1 MSQAP
6 NAPAQ
11 APAPTTLLR
20 QIPRRYVALGLIILA
35 IALLGTLVLVRDNSA
50 PSSSSTVETFNAAPP
65 SLVSMLDLPAS
76 VYDTIGVSSPTN
88 PVTPP
93 NPTGSATLWQAT
105 TGGGATL
112 PVVYFYGAEFAPYA
126 AAQRWPVILALSRF
140 GTFTQLGLMQ
150 SSNATAFP
158 NLSTFTF
165 WDVGYQSKYLILQPV
180 ERYSS
185 LNPTGAGYLGLQLPS
200 ARQAAAV
207 SQYATGSDT
216 FALTDVANKYVLS
229 GSSYSPAVLDGL
241 SQDQIAGYLAT
252 PAAPLTQAV
261 VAAANEISA
270 TICAVD
276 RGRPGSVCQSRGV
289 QEAAELLKHGPSGP
303 AGSG

>member
-6 NAPAQ
+6 NAPAH
-11 APAPTTLLR
+11 APVPTPVLR

-50 PSSSSTVETFNAAPP
+50 PSSSSTVETFNAAPS
-65 SLVSMLDLPAS
+65 SLVSMLELPAS
-76 VYDTIGVSSPTN
+76 VYDTIGVSSPAN

-93 NPTGSATLWQAT
+93 HPTGSATLWQAT
-105 TGGGATL
+105 GGGGATL

-126 AAQRWPVILALSRF
+126 AAQRWPVVLALSRF

-150 SSNATAFP
+150 SSNTTAFP

-165 WDVGYQSKYLILQPV
+165 LDVGYQSKYLILQPV

-185 LNPTGAGYLGLQLPS
+185 LNPTGAGYLSLQMPS
-200 ARQAAAV
+200 AREAASV
-207 SQYATGSDT
+207 SQYAPGSDT

-261 VAAANEISA
+261 VTAANEISA

-289 QEAAELLKHGPSGP
+289 QEAAELLKLGPSGP
-303 AGSG
+303 AGSS

>member
-6 NAPAQ
+6 NAPAP
-11 APAPTTLLR
+11 APAPTPVIR
-20 QIPRRYVALGLIILA
+20 QIPRRYMALSLIVLA
-35 IALLGTLVLVRDNSA
+35 IALLGTLVLVRDNAA
-50 PSSSSTVETFNAAPP
+50 PGSSSTVETFTAAPS
-65 SLVSMLDLPAS
+65 SLVSMLSVPAS
-76 VYDTIGVSSPTN
+76 VYDTIGISSPTN

-93 NPTGSATLWQAT
+93 RPTGSTTLWQAT
-105 TGGGATL
+105 GAGGATL

-140 GTFTQLGLMQ
+140 GSFSRLGLMQ
-150 SSNATAFP
+150 SSNTTAFP
-158 NLSTFTF
+158 NISTFTF
-165 WDVGYQSKYLILQPV
+165 WDAGYQSKYLVLQPV

-185 LNPTGAGYLGLQLPS
+185 LNPTGAGYLSLQMPS

-207 SQYATGSDT
+207 SQYAPGPDT

-229 GSSYSPAVLDGL
+229 GSSFSPAVLDGL

-252 PAAPLTQAV
+252 PAAPLTQALV
-261 VAAANEISA
+261 TAANEVSA

-276 RGRPGSVCQSRGV
+276 HGRPGSVCGSRGV
-289 QEAAELLKHGPSGP
+289 QEAAELLKLGPGGSSG
-303 AGSG
+303 AS

>member
-6 NAPAQ
+6 NAPAH
-11 APAPTTLLR
+11 APGPTPVLR

-50 PSSSSTVETFNAAPP
+50 PSSSSTVETFNAAPS
-65 SLVSMLDLPAS
+65 SLVSMLQLPAS
-76 VYDTIGVSSPTN
+76 VYDTVGVSSPTN

-93 NPTGSATLWQAT
+93 HPTGSATQWQAT
-105 TGGGATL
+105 SSGGATL

-150 SSNATAFP
+150 SSNTTAFP
-158 NLSTFTF
+158 NLSTFTL

-185 LNPTGAGYLGLQLPS
+185 LNPTGAGYLSLQVPS
-200 ARQAAAV
+200 AREAAAV
-207 SQYATGSDT
+207 SQYAPGSDT

-261 VAAANEISA
+261 VTAANEISA

-276 RGRPGSVCQSRGV
+276 HGRPGSVCQSRGV
-289 QEAAELLKHGPSGP
+289 LEAAELLKLGPSGG
-303 AGSG
+303 AGPS